1 MSRHSEITKAVELA
15 PDGPGVAAFF
25 DFDGTLISGFSVFS
39 FIKEQISR
47 ADLSPREAM
56 ELLAA
61 MSSYAVGRLGFSGL
75 MVAAARMLR
84 GVNEHSYE
92 EFGRDVYEKH
102 LARQIYPES
111 RALVEAHLGKG
122 HTVAIISSATRY
134 QIESAAHDLGIDT
147 IVCTKLVVR
156 NGEFTGSVVRPTCWG
171 RGKVEAAEKLARER
185 GVNLDESFF
194 YTDSH
199 EDLALLE
206 RVGRP
211 QPLNPSDK
219 LATIAE
225 RRGWAIRRFASRGQ
239 PRLTDYVRSLAATW
253 SIVPAFLSALPIWAL
268 TGSIRDSQNF
278 ASSVFGDYAAALIG
292 LRLNVKGEHHVWEN
306 RPAVFVF
313 NHQSKADVI
322 IIAKLLRRDIAGV
335 GKKEIKQYPL
345 IGQILEFAGIVFI
358 DRANS
363 ASAIEAMSPLVE
375 AMRYEGKCVV
385 IAPEGTRAISPRLGS
400 FKKGAFHLAMQAGVP
415 VVPIVIHNA
424 IDVAPKGDFVFR
436 SATVDVEVLPPID
449 TSDWRPKTIEK
460 HVAEV
465 RNQFLRALHQ
475 KVSPTL
481 LIEDQSEA
489 VKERV
494 VQIEESDGDP
504 DDRWKN
510 VLLGSWE

>member
-1 MSRHSEITKAVELA
+1 MA
-15 PDGPGVAAFF
+15 PDGPTIAALF
-25 DFDGTLISGFSVFS
+25 DFDGTLISGFSVFA
-39 FIKEQISR
+39 FIEEQIKR
-47 ADLSPREAM
+47 ADLSPREIT
-56 ELLAA
+56 ELMAA
-61 MSSYAVGRLGFSGL
+61 VASYGIGRVGFSGL

-84 GVNEHSYE
+84 GVNEHNYA
-92 EFGRDVYEKH
+92 EFGEEVYQKY

-111 RALVEAHLGKG
+111 RALVEAHLKKG

-134 QIESAAHDLGIDT
+134 QIDSAAADLGIDT
-147 IVCTKLVVR
+147 ILCTELVVE

-171 RGKVEAAEKLARER
+171 QGKVTAAEKLAQAR

-211 QPLNPSDK
+211 QPLNPNDK
-219 LATIAE
+219 LATISE

-239 PRLTDYVRSLAATW
+239 PRVTDYLRSIAATW

-268 TGSIRDSQNF
+268 TGSVRESQNF

-292 LRLNVKGEHHVWEN
+292 LKLNVKDEHYVWEN

-335 GKKEIKQYPL
+335 GKKELKQFPL
-345 IGQILEFAGIVFI
+345 IGQILEFAGVVFI
-358 DRANS
+358 DRQNS
-363 ASAIEAMSPLVE
+363 ASAIEAMSPLVD
-375 AMRYEGKCVV
+375 AMRYEGKSVV
-385 IAPEGTRAISPRLGS
+385 IAPEGTRALSPRLGP
-400 FKKGAFHLAMQAGVP
+400 FKKGAFHLAIQAGVP

-449 TSDWRPKTIEK
+449 TSDWQEKTIDK

-465 RNQFLRALHQ
+465 RNQFLKALHQ
-475 KVSPTL
+475 KTEFASKQNQPETGDDVAVP
-481 LIEDQSEA
+481 IEDQH
-489 VKERV
+489 
-494 VQIEESDGDP
+494 DP
-504 DDRWKN
+504 ADEKWKN
-510 VLLGSWE
+510 VMLGSWE

>member
-1 MSRHSEITKAVELA
+1 MSRHHEITKAVEMA
-15 PDGPGVAAFF
+15 PDGPSIGAFF
-25 DFDGTLISGFSVFS
+25 DFDGTLIAGFSVFS
-39 FIKEQISR
+39 FIEEQIKR
-47 ADLSPREAM
+47 ADLSPRELT
-56 ELLAA
+56 ELTVAVV
-61 MSSYAVGRLGFSGL
+61 SYGVGRLGFSGL

-84 GVNEHSYE
+84 GVNEHSYA
-92 EFGRDVYEKH
+92 EFAAEVYEKY

-111 RALVEAHLGKG
+111 RALVEAHFEKG

-134 QIESAAHDLGIDT
+134 QIESAAADLGIDT
-147 IVCTKLVVR
+147 ILCTELVVE

-171 RGKVEAAEKLARER
+171 RGKVTAAEKLAEAC
-185 GVNLDESFF
+185 GVNLEESFF

-211 QPLNPSDK
+211 QPLNPNDK
-219 LATIAE
+219 LATISE
-225 RRGWAIRRFASRGQ
+225 RRGWTIRRFASRGQ
-239 PRLTDYVRSLAATW
+239 PRVTDYLRSIAATW

-268 TGSIRDSQNF
+268 TGSVRESQNF

-292 LRLNVKGEHHVWEN
+292 LRLNVKDEHYVWEN

-322 IIAKLLRRDIAGV
+322 IMAKLLRRDIAGV
-335 GKKEIKQYPL
+335 GKKELKQYPL

-358 DRANS
+358 DRQHS
-363 ASAIEAMSPLVE
+363 ASAIEAMTPLVD
-375 AMRYEGKCVV
+375 AMRYDGKSVV
-385 IAPEGTRAISPRLGS
+385 IAPEGTRAISPRLGP

-415 VVPIVIHNA
+415 VVPVVIHNA

-449 TSDWRPKTIEK
+449 TSDWQAKTIDR

-465 RNQFLRALHQ
+465 RNQFLKALHQ
-475 KVSPTL
+475 KTEFTPKREQAET
-481 LIEDQSEA
+481 
-489 VKERV
+489 
-494 VQIEESDGDP
+494 SDGPAAPMQDQDDP
-504 DDRWKN
+504 SDERWKN
-510 VLLGSWE
+510 VVLGSWE

>member
-1 MSRHSEITKAVELA
+1 MSRHQELTKVVEMA
-15 PDGPGVAAFF
+15 PDGPTVAALF

-39 FIKEQISR
+39 FIEEQIKR
-47 ADLSPREAM
+47 ADLSPREITELIVAM
-56 ELLAA
+56 A
-61 MSSYAVGRLGFSGL
+61 SYGVGRLGFSGL

-84 GVNEHSYE
+84 GINEHSYA
-92 EFGRDVYEKH
+92 EFGEEVYEKY

-111 RALVEAHLGKG
+111 RALVEAHLAKG

-134 QIESAAHDLGIDT
+134 QIESAAADLGIDT
-147 IVCTKLVVR
+147 IICSELVVE
-156 NGEFTGSVVRPTCWG
+156 NGEFTGSVVKPTCWG
-171 RGKVEAAEKLARER
+171 RGKVAAAEKLADAR

-211 QPLNPSDK
+211 QPLNPNDK

-225 RRGWAIRRFASRGQ
+225 RRGWSIRRFASRGQ
-239 PRLTDYVRSLAATW
+239 PRVTDYLRSIAATW

-268 TGSIRDSQNF
+268 TGSVRESQNF

-322 IIAKLLRRDIAGV
+322 IMAKLLRRDIAGV
-335 GKKEIKQYPL
+335 GKKELRQYPL

-358 DRANS
+358 DRQHT
-363 ASAIEAMSPLVE
+363 ASAIEAMTPLVD
-375 AMRYEGKCVV
+375 AMRYDGKSVV
-385 IAPEGTRAISPRLGS
+385 IAPEGTRAISPRLGQ

-436 SATVDVEVLPPID
+436 SATVDVDVLPPID
-449 TSDWRPKTIEK
+449 TSEWSAKTIDK

-475 KVSPTL
+475 KTPSAP
-481 LIEDQSEA
+481 IQDQPNTGAET
-489 VKERV
+489 
-494 VQIEESDGDP
+494 ESAPGDGRDP
-504 DDRWKN
+504 SDERWKN
-510 VLLGSWE
+510 VVLGSWE